1 MVRRSKIV
9 RPTFQVDVLSNEPG
23 LVNLSDRFVN
33 KSIPVDVVRPL
44 PYEYTRCPPRLA
56 EEERQIF
63 ALRQALTHN
72 SNRSVSLRHRARFRH
87 EMVRLYR

>member
-44 PYEYTRCPPRLA
+44 PYCHTSILGAHHGSPRK
-56 EEERQIF
+56 
-63 ALRQALTHN
+63 
-72 SNRSVSLRHRARFRH
+72 SVRSLRF
-87 EMVRLYR
+87 VKL